1 MSAKATLRWRLDI
14 SDLYV
19 FYTEALPS
27 SSPSSIHVG
36 VVDITWAMAHGHPA
50 RARMGGSAASSMNF
64 VGSGGSSLVCL
75 LPTVCFLLPPADCSS
90 WLHCCNYHAAVPRL
104 QTHPLCSLAVQ
115 EREERRGLEL
125 AQERVSAVDEAK
137 VWIQILETCPS

>member
-1 MSAKATLRWRLDI
+1 MSFILRLFRALHPRAYMWAWSI
-14 SDLYV
+14 SRG
-19 FYTEALPS
+19 PW
-27 SSPSSIHVG
+27 PMGI
-36 VVDITWAMAHGHPA
+36 PA